1 MYSHS
6 KMIGDINTTTA
17 NSNNAFTHEIFQLLI
32 NPPTATAGASIQTI
46 KQGTGYNYDLY
57 FTKRW

>member
-1 MYSHS
+1 
-6 KMIGDINTTTA
+6 MIGDINTTTA